1 MSDTEWVVDAW
12 RSYLGTHRGE
22 DVRSLAEAYPS
33 DRSLTVDLLELH
45 DIDSDLVDALFDDP
59 VRVLRAGREALE
71 AAGSFTGPAFVRP
84 TNNPQQLS
92 VSSVRAR
99 HVHELVT
106 VDGVVEAVESPRATA
121 ATAAFE
127 CLNCGARRDV
137 TSGGIELSEPEGCI
151 ECEKRG
157 TFAFRPTESSFV
169 DLQQVTVGSPDSDKE
184 SLSVYLSANLVG
196 TVTTGQRCRVTG
208 IFRPREAEHSNAF
221 EAYLD
226 ATTVSDEQWGVEPDD
241 FREMLDAYWTES

>member
-1 MSDTEWVVDAW
+1 MADTEWVVDAW
-12 RSYLGTHRGE
+12 RSYLGTHRE
-22 DVRSLAEAYPS
+22 ADVRSLADAYPS

-45 DIDSDLVDALFDDP
+45 DVDPDLVDALFDDP
-59 VRVLRAGREALE
+59 VGVLRAGREALE
-71 AAGSFTGPAFVRP
+71 AVGAFAGPVFVRP

-92 VSSVRAR
+92 ASSVRAR

-106 VDGVVEAVESPRATA
+106 VDGVVESIGPPRATA

-127 CLNCGARRDV
+127 CLDCGARRDV
-137 TSGGIELSEPEGCI
+137 RVGGIELSEPSDCP
-151 ECEKRG
+151 ECDGRG
-157 TFAFRPTESSFV
+157 GFAFRPAESSFV
-169 DLQQVTVGSPDSDKE
+169 DLQRATVASPDEDGE

-196 TVTTGQRCRVTG
+196 TVTAGQRCRTTG
-208 IFRPREAEHSNAF
+208 ILRPRRAEHSNAF
-221 EAYLD
+221 ETYLD